1 MGITQKELARRMGVT
16 PQAVSKRVKA
26 GRLTLLADGTLD
38 PEMAEREWNATRE
51 PAPSQTATSKPPAAT
66 VPAAARSEPSGS
78 QPTTTR
84 SSTQPGATGTYA
96 QAKTA
101 DALYKAKLRQI
112 EFEHRSGTLVRSD
125 DVEQHW
131 YALAQAVRTRLM
143 AIPQRLAAELAA
155 TDDIHR
161 VRLRLDE
168 EIRTALE
175 ELAQDAQRFA
185 P

>member
-1 MGITQKELARRMGVT
+1 MGITQRELARRMGVT
-16 PQAVSKRVKA
+16 PQAVNKRVKA

-38 PEMAEREWNATRE
+38 PDVAEREWNATRE
-51 PAPSQTATSKPPAAT
+51 PAQSQTATSTAPVAAPATPKSGPPDGHPTGAKASSPPASA
-66 VPAAARSEPSGS
+66 
-78 QPTTTR
+78 
-84 SSTQPGATGTYA
+84 GTYG

-101 DALYKAKLRQI
+101 DALYKAKLRQLDY
-112 EFEHRSGTLVRSD
+112 EHRSGTLVRSD